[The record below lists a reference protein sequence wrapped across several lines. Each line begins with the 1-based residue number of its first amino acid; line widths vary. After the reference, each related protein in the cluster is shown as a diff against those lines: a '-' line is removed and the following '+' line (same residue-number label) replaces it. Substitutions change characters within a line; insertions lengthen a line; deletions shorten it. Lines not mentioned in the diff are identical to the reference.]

1 MIQFEKEVVEYLNLP
16 KIPAREWNGK
26 EPFDK
31 GVALLLLRGK
41 TYAYAACSF
50 NPDEGD
56 KMPKVTKVFGIEPF
70 VTVEKVFVVPN
81 YMTVESDIQEMDLD
95 EDSKKRASRMLNEA
109 REIEDDG
116 IEKQTVK
123 MEDLPEWIFD
133 EIHSKDEAR
142 AWIKA
147 YQSRN
152 KIKGKIP
159 TNEDVI
165 KLRLYSIYIELNNKP
180 K

>member
-16 KIPAREWNGK
+16 KIPIREWNGK

-31 GVALLLLRGK
+31 GVALLLLRGD
-41 TYAYAACSF
+41 THAYAACTF
-50 NPDEGD
+50 NPDKGD
-56 KMPKVTKVFGIEPF
+56 KKPKVTKVFGIIPF
-70 VTVEKVFVVPN
+70 VSVEKIYIVPN
-81 YMTVESDIQEMDLD
+81 YMTIEDDIKEMDLD
-95 EDSKKRASRMLNEA
+95 DESKKRASRMLNEA
-109 REIEDDG
+109 IEMENDG
-116 IEKQTVK
+116 VESRVVK

-142 AWIKA
+142 AWLKA

-152 KIKGKIP
+152 KIRGKIP
-159 TNEDVI
+159 TSSEVI
-165 KLRLYSIYIELNNKP
+165 KLRLYSIYIELKNKE